1 MISEMILRVRRL
13 NQQCHTTE
21 GYRLVNHVKSQSLE
35 AQLTIRQEKDVTKK
49 KFTTYEYRRNRHTRK
64 IES

>member
-21 GYRLVNHVKSQSLE
+21 GYRLVNHLKSQSLE

-49 KFTTYEYRRNRHTRK
+49 KLLHMNTEETDTLGR
-64 IES
+64 